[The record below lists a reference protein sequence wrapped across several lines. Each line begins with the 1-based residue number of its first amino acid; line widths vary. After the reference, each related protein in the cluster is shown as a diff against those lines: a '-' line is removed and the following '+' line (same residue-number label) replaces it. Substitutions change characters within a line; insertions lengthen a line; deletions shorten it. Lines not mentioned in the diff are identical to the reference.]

1 VYNSKNLFY
10 NSPSWDA
17 VCANYFTKSNIFVEK
32 FYGDVLY
39 IGMGNAYGPRKQS
52 KKVTSTTIVEKYS
65 EIIEQYNVPSEN
77 WKIINDCA
85 FDVDLKNNTYDIIF
99 IDIWAGHIIKKE
111 LNILNKKYKEHLKNK
126 GKILISKILKI
137 K

>member
-1 VYNSKNLFY
+1 MYNSKNLFY

-77 WKIINDCA
+77 WKII
-85 FDVDLKNNTYDIIF
+85 
-99 IDIWAGHIIKKE
+99 KKE